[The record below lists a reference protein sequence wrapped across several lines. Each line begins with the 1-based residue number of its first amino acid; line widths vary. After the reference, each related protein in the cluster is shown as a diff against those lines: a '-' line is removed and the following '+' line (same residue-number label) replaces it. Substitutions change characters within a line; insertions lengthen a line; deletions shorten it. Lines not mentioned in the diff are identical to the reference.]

1 MLDIIEK
8 KKRKLALSKEEIE
21 YVVTNYVNGTIKDY
35 QMSALLMAILLN
47 GMNDEE
53 TIYLTNAMKN
63 SGEVL
68 NLSEINGVKVDKHS
82 TGGVGDKTTLILAP
96 LVATTGIKVA
106 KMSGRGL
113 GHTGGTI
120 DKLESISGFNTSISI
135 SDMISQV
142 NEIGV
147 AVVGQTGNLVPADK
161 LIYALRDVTGTVDS
175 IPLIASSIMS
185 KKLATDSDVIVI
197 DVKVGNGAL
206 MKNIDDARILSKL
219 MVKIGNS
226 NNKKVA
232 CILTNMNEPLGNMIG
247 NANEVLESIDVL
259 KGNGPSDLK
268 NLVLTLGSYMV
279 SLGKNISLEEA
290 KNILINNLNN
300 GVAYNKFRD
309 MVKYQGGDIESI
321 NISKNVIS
329 IKSEKSGYIKSIDAF
344 SLGCIAR
351 TIGAG
356 RLNKEDKIDHSVGIY
371 INKKVGDYVEKDE
384 ELAKLFV
391 KNGKY
396 NIDEVINCFK
406 VSSKKCEKEKL
417 IYEVIM

>member
-47 GMNDEE
+47 GMTDEE

-68 NLSEINGVKVDKHS
+68 NLNEINGVKVDKHS

-391 KNGKY
+391 QNDNY

-406 VSSKKCEKEKL
+406 VSSNECEKEKL

>member
-1 MLDIIEK
+1 MLEIIEK

-47 GMNDEE
+47 GMTDEE

-68 NLSEINGVKVDKHS
+68 NLNEINGVKVDKHS

-391 KNGKY
+391 QNDNY

-406 VSSKKCEKEKL
+406 VSSNECEKEKL